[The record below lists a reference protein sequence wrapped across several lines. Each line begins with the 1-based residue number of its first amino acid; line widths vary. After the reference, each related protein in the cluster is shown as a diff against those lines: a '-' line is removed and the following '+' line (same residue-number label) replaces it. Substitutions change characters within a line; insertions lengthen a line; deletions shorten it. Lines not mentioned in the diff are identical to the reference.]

1 MKKKDHSDI
10 QGCPKNRIETKRGV
24 KWMKK
29 ASAVILT
36 ACLATSAAGCT
47 DSSKNKEDYEVTI
60 PEYQEDLYVQI
71 FADCPPSGVDEDAL
85 QEYFGEAFTGWILT
99 EDGGAITD
107 ENGVMTED
115 YKKRLELGS
124 KYGDVYIRNH
134 YNYPY
139 YWMNEETTEI
149 DAYGGVKVTIPKR
162 SITTEFETFEKV
174 KGFYQCDEPSYD
186 AIDTLLPLVEWQNQ
200 YAKDKLFHINLFPS
214 YATGRFSGHSMEEYV
229 QHYVDTVLAK
239 VETPK
244 TLGLDNYPLQSS
256 GKENF
261 LRTTYLSDLFTIS
274 NIAKEYNSRKD
285 KTSDITVGFC
295 IQSFIDPGIRDV
307 ECKEDI
313 SFQTNTCLAMGA
325 KYFEYFLYN
334 TTENMI
340 GILQNGEK
348 RPLYDYVKET
358 NEELQKWDHVI
369 MAFDWLGAMTVD
381 GDDEHENETAFNYV
395 QQQEL
400 TELRMVKSVKSRLDT
415 LIGEFVDKDGNYG
428 YMTVNYTEPSNHK
441 LDYVTYTF
449 PEEVRAALVYQK
461 GEAQVYQLEAG
472 QLTLRIESGGAAF
485 VIPCK

>member
-1 MKKKDHSDI
+1 
-10 QGCPKNRIETKRGV
+10 
-24 KWMKK
+24 
-29 ASAVILT
+29 
-36 ACLATSAAGCT
+36 
-47 DSSKNKEDYEVTI
+47 
-60 PEYQEDLYVQI
+60 
-71 FADCPPSGVDEDAL
+71 
-85 QEYFGEAFTGWILT
+85 
-99 EDGGAITD
+99 
-107 ENGVMTED
+107 
-115 YKKRLELGS
+115 
-124 KYGDVYIRNH
+124 
-134 YNYPY
+134 
-139 YWMNEETTEI
+139 
-149 DAYGGVKVTIPKR
+149 
-162 SITTEFETFEKV
+162 
-174 KGFYQCDEPSYD
+174 
-186 AIDTLLPLVEWQNQ
+186 
-200 YAKDKLFHINLFPS
+200 
-214 YATGRFSGHSMEEYV
+214 
-229 QHYVDTVLAK
+229 
-239 VETPK
+239 
-244 TLGLDNYPLQSS
+244 
-256 GKENF
+256 
-261 LRTTYLSDLFTIS
+261 
-274 NIAKEYNSRKD
+274 
-285 KTSDITVGFC
+285 
-295 IQSFIDPGIRDV
+295 
-307 ECKEDI
+307 
-313 SFQTNTCLAMGA
+313 MGA

-449 PEEVRAALVYQK
+449 PEEVRAALVYQN